1 MNAEGRGL
9 LSDPGDRLA
18 VMPDLKSYA
27 TQSPF
32 SDPGPFGA
40 QIAAVPPDPASVS
53 AAAVG
58 LIAHYRGEAEHLT
71 AEQVGDVSARWLPAI
86 LDIAASRA
94 PVDDLTAPRSY
105 PEKAGGCCR
114 DHTLFGVSVL
124 REHGIPA
131 RSRVGFES
139 YFEPDW
145 HHDHVVVEWWDGTR
159 WSRFDPEVQWDAGF
173 DARDMPVGVGSPF
186 ETAAEV
192 WLAYRRDGRDL
203 STYGVDR
210 SLPHLVGPE
219 FAIGEVFLEL
229 AHRQRDEV
237 LLWDVWGAGA
247 AALPPHLRPQGAP
260 AVSDEAVEHLADE
273 IATLLVAADAGDVEA
288 EAELERRYASDP
300 RLNLT
305 AGVVTLSPDGGV
317 GDVHLGARSVAW
329 R

>member
-1 MNAEGRGL
+1 MSGVRGIL
-9 LSDPGDRLA
+9 GG
-18 VMPDLKSYA
+18 MPELTEYA
-27 TQSPF
+27 THSPF
-32 SDPGPFGA
+32 SDPGAYRA
-40 QIAAVPPDPASVS
+40 QVAAVPPDPDSVC

-58 LIAHYRGEAEHLT
+58 VIAHYRGEADHLS
-71 AEQVGDVSARWLPAI
+71 AEQVGDVTARWLPAI

-94 PVDDLTAPRSY
+94 PVVDLTTPRPY

-139 YFEPDW
+139 YFEPGW

-159 WSRFDPEVQWDAGF
+159 WTRFDPEVQWDAGF
-173 DARDMPVGVGSPF
+173 DARDMPTGVGSPF

-192 WLAYRRDGRDL
+192 WLAHRRDGRDL

-210 SLPHLVGPE
+210 SLPHLVGPG
-219 FAIGEVFLEL
+219 FAVGQIFLEL

-237 LLWDVWGAGA
+237 LLWDMWGA
-247 AALPPHLRPQGAP
+247 AAAGLPPHLRPSGAP
-260 AVSDEAVEHLADE
+260 STSHDEVERLADE
-273 IATLLVAADAGDVEA
+273 LATLLVAADSGDAAA
-288 EAELERRYASDP
+288 EAELDARYADDP
-300 RLNLT
+300 RLNLST
-305 AGVVTLSPDGGV
+305 GVVTLSPDDTV
-317 GDVHLGARSVAW
+317 GDVDLEGRTVAW